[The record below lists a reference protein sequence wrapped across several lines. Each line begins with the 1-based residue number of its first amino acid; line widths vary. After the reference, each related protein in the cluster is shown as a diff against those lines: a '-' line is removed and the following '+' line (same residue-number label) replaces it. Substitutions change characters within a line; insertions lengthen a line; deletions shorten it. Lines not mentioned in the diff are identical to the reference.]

1 MGKVKWF
8 WNGLYWQSTVTLRLL
23 ISFIAKTQTSE
34 YTCKKKTKSS
44 GNNRRFPTYMF
55 DNYIFIYDLSSIS
68 SLLASVSLEYS
79 FLP

>member
-34 YTCKKKTKSS
+34 YTCKKKQRAQEIIDDFLHICLTIIFLFTIYLQ
-44 GNNRRFPTYMF
+44 FPPY
-55 DNYIFIYDLSSIS
+55 
-68 SLLASVSLEYS
+68 LLL
-79 FLP
+79 